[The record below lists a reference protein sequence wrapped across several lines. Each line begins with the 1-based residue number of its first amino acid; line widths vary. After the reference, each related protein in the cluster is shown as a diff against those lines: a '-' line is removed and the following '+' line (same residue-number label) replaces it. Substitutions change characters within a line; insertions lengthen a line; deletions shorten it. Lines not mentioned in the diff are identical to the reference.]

1 MQAMTDIS
9 TINIPDHEIK
19 KQLGEGGM
27 ATVYLAIHKRLQRE
41 VALKIMN
48 PDTASNKAFQKSF
61 VAEGRIV
68 AKLEH
73 PNIVTIYDIDQK
85 NGHFYMSMEVL
96 RKGSLKE
103 RLANGKLPISNALRV
118 TAQMADALHYAH
130 SKKYIHRDIKPA
142 NIMFR
147 QDGSAVLTDFG
158 IAKIQGTAGE
168 MTQMG
173 YISGTPFYMS
183 TEQGTGS
190 HDMDNRADIYSL
202 GVVFYEMLTGDKPYT
217 GTDTVAILYQHV
229 HADIPTLT
237 GENSVF
243 QSILDK
249 ALAKKPDDRF
259 NTIREFSEALY
270 EASKTD
276 AETLLMVPALSSEKI
291 IIQEKPIWPWLV
303 AIAVIGISSIAGT
316 YYYSV
321 STEEQRIAQEQEKLQ
336 QQQQQQAI
344 EQARLKKER
353 ETERKLLDAEKRAE
367 NYRQEAI
374 RKSMIDD
381 KIKNLLDRAQ
391 MLESKRRFFNFSNW
405 SQGCKDYLK
414 SIDGPYDPKNS
425 SENSYKEIL
434 ALSPDHNKASE
445 ALARLKKNRT
455 LSFTG
460 CDDYKSEI
468 EESDT
473 VDKMFD

>member
-1 MQAMTDIS
+1 MTDIS
-9 TINIPDHEIK
+9 SINIPDHDIK

-27 ATVYLAIHKRLQRE
+27 ATVYLAVHKRLQRE

-61 VAEGRIV
+61 VTEGRIV

-73 PNIVTIYDIDQK
+73 PNIVTIYDIDAQ

-130 SKKYIHRDIKPA
+130 QKGYIHRDIKPA

-147 QDGSAVLTDFG
+147 EDGSAVLTDFG
-158 IAKIQGTAGE
+158 IAKMQGTTGE

-190 HDMDNRADIYSL
+190 HKMDHRADIYSL
-202 GVVFYEMLTGDKPYT
+202 GIVFYEMLTGDKPYT

-229 HADIPTLT
+229 HADIPTLK

-243 QSILDK
+243 QPILDK
-249 ALAKKPDDRF
+249 ALAKNPDDRF
-259 NTIREFSEALY
+259 NTIAEFSEALY

-291 IIQEKPIWPWLV
+291 IIEKKPIWPWLV
-303 AIAVIGISSIAGT
+303 AIVVIGISGVTGT
-316 YYYSV
+316 YYYSK
-321 STEEQRIAQEQEKLQ
+321 STEEQRIKIEQEKLQ
-336 QQQQQQAI
+336 EQKKQQAI
-344 EQARLKKER
+344 EQARLEKER
-353 ETERKLLDAEKRAE
+353 ETERKLL
-367 NYRQEAI
+367 EAQKKAAQYQTAAVQ
-374 RKSMIDD
+374 KSINED
-381 KIKNLLDRAQ
+381 KIKNLLDHAQ
-391 MLESKRRFFNFSNW
+391 VLETKRRFFDFSDW

-414 SIDGPYDPKNS
+414 SIDGPYDPKDS
-425 SENSYKEIL
+425 SESNYKEIL
-434 ALSPDHNKASE
+434 KINPEHSKATE
-445 ALARLKKNRT
+445 ALAQLKKNRT
-455 LSFTG
+455 LSFSG

-468 EESDT
+468 EESES
-473 VDKMFD
+473 VDSLFNE

>member
-1 MQAMTDIS
+1 
-9 TINIPDHEIK
+9 
-19 KQLGEGGM
+19 QLGEGGM

-353 ETERKLLDAEKRAE
+353 ET
-367 NYRQEAI
+367 
-374 RKSMIDD
+374 
-381 KIKNLLDRAQ
+381 
-391 MLESKRRFFNFSNW
+391 
-405 SQGCKDYLK
+405 
-414 SIDGPYDPKNS
+414 
-425 SENSYKEIL
+425 
-434 ALSPDHNKASE
+434 
-445 ALARLKKNRT
+445 
-455 LSFTG
+455 
-460 CDDYKSEI
+460 
-468 EESDT
+468 
-473 VDKMFD
+473 

>member
-1 MQAMTDIS
+1 MTDIS

-19 KQLGEGGM
+19 SQLGEGGM
-27 ATVYLAIHKRLQRE
+27 ATVYLAVHKRLQRE

-48 PDTASNKAFQKSF
+48 PDTASNKAFQNSF
-61 VAEGRIV
+61 ITEGRIV

-73 PNIVTIYDIDQK
+73 PNIVTIYDIDAQ

-103 RLANGKLPISNALRV
+103 RMANGKLPVSNALRV
-118 TAQMADALHYAH
+118 TAQMADALNYAH
-130 SKKYIHRDIKPA
+130 NKGYIHRDIKPA

-147 QDGSAVLTDFG
+147 EDGSAVLTDFG
-158 IAKIQGTAGE
+158 IAKIQGTTGE

-190 HDMDNRADIYSL
+190 HDMDHRADIYSL
-202 GVVFYEMLTGDKPYT
+202 GIVFYEMLTGDKPYT

-249 ALAKKPDDRF
+249 ALAKRPEDRF

-276 AETLLMVPALSSEKI
+276 AETLLMVPALSPEKI
-291 IIQEKPIWPWLV
+291 IIEKKPIWPWLV
-303 AIAVIGISSIAGT
+303 AIALIGVSSIAGT

-336 QQQQQQAI
+336 QQKDQQAI
-344 EQARLKKER
+344 EQARLKEKQV
-353 ETERKLLDAEKRAE
+353 TERKLLEAEKRADE
-367 NYRQEAI
+367 YRRNAE
-374 RKSMIDD
+374 RERMD
-381 KIKNLLDRAQ
+381 KDRITILLDRAQ
-391 MLESKRRFFNFSNW
+391 MLENKRRFFNFSHW

-414 SIDGPYDPKNS
+414 SIDGPYDPKES
-425 SENSYKEIL
+425 SESSYDEIL
-434 ALSPDHNKASE
+434 DISPDHSKASE
-445 ALARLKKNRT
+445 ALARLKKNKT

-468 EESDT
+468 EESDA
-473 VDKMFD
+473 VDKMFN

>member
-1 MQAMTDIS
+1 MTDIS

-19 KQLGEGGM
+19 SQLGEGGM
-27 ATVYLAIHKRLQRE
+27 ATVYLAVHQRLQRE

-48 PDTASNKAFQKSF
+48 PDTASNKAFQQSF
-61 VAEGRIV
+61 MTEGRIV

-73 PNIVTIYDIDQK
+73 PNIVTIYDIDEK

-118 TAQMADALHYAH
+118 TAQMADALNYAH
-130 SKKYIHRDIKPA
+130 NKKYIHRDIKPA

-158 IAKIQGTAGE
+158 IAKIQGTTGE

-190 HDMDNRADIYSL
+190 HDMDHRADIYSL
-202 GVVFYEMLTGDKPYT
+202 GIVFYEMLTGDKPYT

-291 IIQEKPIWPWLV
+291 IFVKKPIWPWLV
-303 AIAVIGISSIAGT
+303 AITVIGVSSIAGT

-336 QQQQQQAI
+336 QQQEQQVI
-344 EQARLKKER
+344 EQTRLEKER

-374 RKSMIDD
+374 RKIMDKD

-391 MLESKRRFFNFSNW
+391 MLENKRRFFNFSDW
-405 SQGCKDYLK
+405 SEGCKDYLK
-414 SIDGPYDPKNS
+414 SIDGPYDPKKS
-425 SENSYKEIL
+425 SESYYKEIL
-434 ALSPDHNKASE
+434 DISPDHSKASE
-445 ALARLKKNRT
+445 ALARLTKNKT

-468 EESDT
+468 EESDA